1 MRTSRA
7 PQGKARSRPER
18 GKGPLPRQNEAGDE
32 GEVEVEVAVR
42 EEAEET
48 VEADVP
54 PRQT

>member
-7 PQGKARSRPER
+7 PQGKARSRLER